1 MSLTSPNENQP
12 SSLFLDY
19 RPGDEEAFAH
29 IWNEALKTC
38 TWYPKHGP
46 LTIDKAK
53 EHIEHEKKNS
63 TYRLIFAVQDSKPI
77 GFIEAAMENTKSG
90 FIFPY
95 RPCILP
101 SFQEPNLRAILVEAA
116 LDHLVKKGARTVKFS
131 INGSFSDVT
140 PYINL
145 YQKMSF
151 EMCRRAYL
159 MQRNL
164 DNIPE
169 PDICIQLRLL
179 TAMHLGIEAFVKFF
193 MECFHDS
200 KDRDASLI
208 AADIRRTEQFIQ
220 HLIEQEGKRHDPDCW
235 IVAFMQDKFAGF
247 AIAIEQRNNGL
258 VAEVGVA
265 PHFRKRGI
273 ATWLSIKVL
282 QRLKDRGFKQA
293 FLGVDIQNI
302 PAIRLYEK
310 LGFKKLP
317 EEIFEL
323 QKRII

>member
-1 MSLTSPNENQP
+1 
-12 SSLFLDY
+12 
-19 RPGDEEAFAH
+19 
-29 IWNEALKTC
+29 
-38 TWYPKHGP
+38 
-46 LTIDKAK
+46 
-53 EHIEHEKKNS
+53 
-63 TYRLIFAVQDSKPI
+63 
-77 GFIEAAMENTKSG
+77 
-90 FIFPY
+90 
-95 RPCILP
+95 
-101 SFQEPNLRAILVEAA
+101 
-116 LDHLVKKGARTVKFS
+116 
-131 INGSFSDVT
+131 
-140 PYINL
+140 
-145 YQKMSF
+145 
-151 EMCRRAYL
+151 
-159 MQRNL
+159 MQRTL

-169 PDICIQLRLL
+169 SNIGIPLELL
-179 TAMHLGIEAFVKFF
+179 TARHLGIEAFVKFF

-208 AADIRRTEQFIQ
+208 AADIKRTEQFIE
-220 HLIEQEGKRHDPDCW
+220 HLIEQEGKHRDPDGW

-258 VAEVGVA
+258 IAEVGVA

-273 ATWLSIKVL
+273 GTWLSIKGI

-302 PAIRLYEK
+302 PAIKLYEK

>member
-1 MSLTSPNENQP
+1 MSLNENLS

-53 EHIEHEKKNS
+53 EHIEREKKNS
-63 TYRLIFAVQDSKPI
+63 TYRLIFAIKDSEPV
-77 GFIEAAMENTKSG
+77 GFIEAAMENTNSG

-101 SFQEPNLRAILVEAA
+101 SFQESNLRAKLVEAA
-116 LDHLVKKGARTVKFS
+116 LEHLVKNGARTVKFS
-131 INGSFSDVT
+131 INGCFTDVA

-145 YQKMSF
+145 YQDMGF
-151 EMCRRAYL
+151 EMWRRAYL
-159 MQRNL
+159 MQRTL
-164 DNIPE
+164 DNIPK
-169 PDICIQLRLL
+169 PNIGIQLKLL
-179 TAMHLGIEAFVKFF
+179 TARHLGTEAFVKFF
-193 MECFHDS
+193 MECFHNS

-208 AADIRRTEQFIQ
+208 AADIKRTRQFIQ
-220 HLIEQEGKRHDPDCW
+220 HLIEREGKNHDPDGW
-235 IVAFMQDKFAGF
+235 IAAFAQDKFAGF
-247 AIAIEQRNNGL
+247 AIAIEQHNNGL
-258 VAEVGVA
+258 VAEIGVA

-273 ATWLSIKVL
+273 GTWLSIKAL

-293 FLGVDIQNI
+293 FLGVDAQNI
-302 PAIRLYEK
+302 PAIKLYEK